1 MTGPQ
6 PCFHCGEP
14 VPSGTRF
21 SVVIDG
27 IAQPMCCP
35 GCRAVA
41 SLIADSGM
49 ASFYR
54 QRTAFSDKPAS
65 DAPPTLEEYRLY
77 DDPTVRSQFCHRGED
92 GSENARLLLGG
103 VTCAACTWLIEQT
116 LLREPGI
123 LDAQVNL
130 QQQRLAVHFDSARVQ
145 PSRIF
150 ALVEALGYSARPF
163 HSSSQ
168 RDQIE
173 QDYRADLRRV
183 AVAGVGMMQ
192 VGMFGIALHAGDL
205 QGIALE
211 YQTLLRSVS
220 LLVASF
226 VMVYSARP
234 FFTTAWR
241 HLRHGSLVMDLPV
254 ALAIGLA
261 FSASVWATATGGGE
275 VYFDSVVMFTFF
287 LLMGRFFE
295 KRMRRRHMLACHDA
309 EDSLPLAVTVRR
321 DGAWERV
328 PRRLLQPGDTVRVM
342 AGETIAVD
350 GTVHSGTS
358 AVREDTFNGEYVP
371 RTVTPG
377 DAVFAGTIN
386 LEGSLELAVEQL
398 YENSRLA
405 ALQQSVERAQRAKP
419 NLARMADR
427 LSAWFVAGILVIT
440 AATGLVWSQ
449 IAPEQV
455 LWICLSVLVI
465 SCPCALALATPAALT
480 AAASALRGKGVV
492 VHGDNA
498 IEALSRSRL
507 LVFDKTGTLT
517 EGKLQLQR
525 VEPCGQLDA
534 RELTA
539 LASALQQHSNHPVAY
554 AFRDINPLAQV
565 TDPVYVTGAGVEASW
580 EGRRYRMGSERFC
593 REITTDLPAA
603 PDSSL
608 YWVAL
613 CAQGQPLAWFGFSDR
628 LRAEAAEVVAA
639 ARSAGMT
646 LALLTGDSS
655 AAGKRLA
662 TELGFDHVGI
672 GLSPEDKM
680 LQVRNWQQQGQVVM
694 AVGDGLNDA
703 PLLSLAN
710 ASFAVASATDLAR
723 AQADFVVDS
732 DNLGALIT
740 SLHKA
745 RQCTRIIKQ
754 NFAWALG
761 YNCSGIP
768 LAAMGFIPPWVAALG
783 MSLSSL
789 VVVMNSLR
797 LNKSRDQGAV

>member
-1 MTGPQ
+1 MSGSQ

-14 VPSGTRF
+14 VPAGSRF
-21 SVVIDG
+21 SVDIDG

-54 QRTAFSDKPAS
+54 QRTAFSDKPAQ
-65 DAPPTLEEYRLY
+65 DAAPSPDEYRLY
-77 DDPTVRSQFCHRGED
+77 DDPTLRSQFCHPGDD
-92 GSENARLLLGG
+92 GMETASLLLGG
-103 VTCAACTWLIEQT
+103 ITCAACTWLIEQT
-116 LLREPGI
+116 LLREAGV

-130 QQQRLAVHFDSARVQ
+130 QQQRLSVRFNPAQLQ

-150 ALVEALGYSARPF
+150 ALLESLGYSARPF
-163 HSSSQ
+163 HNSSQ
-168 RDQIE
+168 RE
-173 QDYRADLRRV
+173 QVEREYRTDLRRV
-183 AVAGVGMMQ
+183 AVAGIGMMQ
-192 VGMFGIALHAGDL
+192 VGMFGIALHAGDM

-211 YQTLLRSVS
+211 HQGLLRTVS

-261 FSASVWATATGGGE
+261 FTASVWATATGGGE

-287 LLMGRFFE
+287 LLLGRFFE
-295 KRMRRRHMLACHDA
+295 KRVRRRHVLACYDA
-309 EDSLPLAVTVRR
+309 ESSLPLTVTVRR
-321 DGAWERV
+321 GANWDRV
-328 PRRLLQPGDTVRVM
+328 PRRLLQPGDKVRVV

-350 GTVHSGTS
+350 GTVQQGTS
-358 AVREDTFNGEYVP
+358 SVREDTFNGEYVP
-371 RTVTPG
+371 RTVAPG

-386 LEGSLELAVEQL
+386 LEGSLELKVEQL
-398 YENSRLA
+398 YDSSRLA
-405 ALQQSVERAQRAKP
+405 ALQQSVERAQRSKP
-419 NLARMADR
+419 ELARLADR
-427 LSAWFVAGILVIT
+427 LSAWFVACILLIT
-440 AATGLVWSQ
+440 AATGLAWSQ
-449 IAPEQV
+449 IAPDQV

-480 AAASALRGKGVV
+480 SAASALRNKGVI
-492 VHGDNA
+492 VHGENA
-498 IEALSRSRL
+498 IEALARARL

-517 EGKLQLQR
+517 AGKLQLQQ
-525 VEPCGQLDA
+525 VVPCSQVQG
-534 RELTA
+534 ELLSA
-539 LASALQQHSNHPVAY
+539 LASALQQHSNHPIAH
-554 AFRDINPLAQV
+554 AFRDITPTAGI
-565 TDPVYVTGAGVEASW
+565 TDAIHVTGAGVEASW
-580 EGRRYRMGSERFC
+580 QGQRVRMGSERFC
-593 REITTDLPAA
+593 REFAPGLPAP
-603 PDSSL
+603 PDTGL

-613 CAQGQPLAWFGFSDR
+613 CTRDRPLAWLGLSDQ
-628 LRAEAAEVVAA
+628 LRAETPAVIAA
-639 ARSAGMT
+639 ARQAGMA

-655 AAGKRLA
+655 SAGNQLGA
-662 TELGFDHVGI
+662 ELGFDHIGI
-672 GLSPEDKM
+672 GLSPEGKM
-680 LQVRNWQQQGQVVM
+680 QQVRAWQDAGQIVM

-710 ASFAVASATDLAR
+710 ASFAVAGATDLAR

-732 DNLGALIT
+732 DNLAAVIT
-740 SLHKA
+740 SLRKA
-745 RQCTRIIKQ
+745 RECTRIIKQ
-754 NFAWALG
+754 NFAWALA

-789 VVVMNSLR
+789 IVVMNSLR
-797 LNKSRDQGAV
+797 LNKSRD

>member
-1 MTGPQ
+1 MSGPQ
-6 PCFHCGEP
+6 PCFHCGEA
-14 VPSGTRF
+14 VPSGTRL
-21 SVVIDG
+21 SVDIDG

-41 SLIADSGM
+41 SLIAGSGM

-54 QRTAFSDKPAS
+54 QRTAFSETPAS
-65 DAPPTLEEYRLY
+65 DAAPTLDEYRLY
-77 DDPTVRSQFCHRGED
+77 DDTALRRQFCNPSED
-92 GSENARLLLGG
+92 GTESARLLLGG

-116 LLREPGI
+116 LLRETGI

-130 QQQRLAVHFDSARVQ
+130 QQQRLMVRFDNTRVQ

-163 HSSSQ
+163 HNSSQ
-168 RDQIE
+168 REQIE
-173 QDYRADLRRV
+173 LEYRTDLRRV

-211 YQTLLRSVS
+211 HQTLLRSVS

-226 VMVYSARP
+226 VMLYSARP

-287 LLMGRFFE
+287 LLLGRFFE
-295 KRMRRRHMLACHDA
+295 KRVRRRHMLACHDA

-321 DGAWERV
+321 GEAWERV
-328 PRRLLQPGDTVRVM
+328 SRRVLQPGDTVRVV
-342 AGETIAVD
+342 AGETIALD

-371 RTVTPG
+371 RTVAPG

-386 LEGSLELAVEQL
+386 LEGSLELEVQQL
-398 YENSRLA
+398 YESSRLA

-427 LSAWFVAGILVIT
+427 LSAWFVAGILLIT
-440 AATGLVWSQ
+440 AVTGLVWSQ
-449 IAPEQV
+449 IAPDQV

-480 AAASALRGKGVV
+480 TAASALRDKGVV
-492 VHGDNA
+492 VHGENA
-498 IEALSRSRL
+498 IEALSRARL

-517 EGKLQLQR
+517 EGKLQLEY
-525 VEPCGQLDA
+525 VAPCGPLRA
-534 RELTA
+534 EALTA
-539 LASALQQHSNHPVAY
+539 LGSALQQHSNHPVAH
-554 AFRDINPLAQV
+554 AFRDIAPV
-565 TDPVYVTGAGVEASW
+565 TSLSDPTYVAGAGVEASW
-580 EGRRYRMGSERFC
+580 EGQRYRMGSERFC
-593 REITTDLPAA
+593 REMAPSLTTP
-603 PDSSL
+603 PDASL

-613 CAQGQPLAWFGFSDR
+613 CTQDQPLAWFGFSDR
-628 LRAEAAEVVAA
+628 LRPETSEVVTA
-639 ARSAGMT
+639 ARRAGMT

-655 AAGKRLA
+655 SAGNRLA
-662 TELGFDHVGI
+662 EELGFEHVGT

-680 LQVRNWQQQGQVVM
+680 QQVRRWQEQGQVVM

-745 RQCTRIIKQ
+745 RQCTRVIKQ

-761 YNCSGIP
+761 YNCCGIP
-768 LAAMGFIPPWVAALG
+768 LAAMGFIPPWAAALG

-789 VVVMNSLR
+789 IVVMNSLR
-797 LNKSRDQGAV
+797 LNKSRG

>member
-1 MTGPQ
+1 MSGPQ

-14 VPSGTRF
+14 VPPGTRF
-21 SVVIDG
+21 SVVIDS
-27 IAQPMCCP
+27 ISQPMCCP

-49 ASFYR
+49 ESFYR
-54 QRTAFSDKPAS
+54 QRTAFSDKPAN
-65 DAPPTLEEYRLY
+65 DAAPALDEYRLY
-77 DDPTVRSQFCHRGED
+77 DDPSLRSQFCHLSED
-92 GSENARLLLGG
+92 GSENASLLLGG
-103 VTCAACTWLIEQT
+103 ITCAACTWLIEQT

-123 LDAQVNL
+123 MDAQVNL
-130 QQQRLAVHFDSARVQ
+130 QQQRLVVRFDTALTR
-145 PSRIF
+145 PSQIF
-150 ALVEALGYSARPF
+150 ALVESLGYSARPF
-163 HSSSQ
+163 HNSSQ
-168 RDQIE
+168 REQIE
-173 QDYRADLRRV
+173 QDYRTDLRRV
-183 AVAGVGMMQ
+183 AVAGIGMMQ
-192 VGMFGIALHAGDL
+192 VGMFGIALHAGDM

-211 YQTLLRSVS
+211 YQTLLRMVS

-261 FSASVWATATGGGE
+261 FSASVWATVMGGGE

-287 LLMGRFFE
+287 LLTGRFFE
-295 KRMRRRHMLACHDA
+295 KRMRRRHMLACYDA
-309 EDSLPLAVTVRR
+309 EGSLPLSITVRR
-321 DGAWERV
+321 GEAWERV
-328 PRRLLQPGDTVRVM
+328 PRRLLQSGDTVRVV

-350 GTVHSGTS
+350 GTVLGGTS

-386 LEGSLELAVEQL
+386 LEGSLELAVKQL
-398 YENSRLA
+398 YESSRLA

-419 NLARMADR
+419 NLVRMADR
-427 LSAWFVAGILVIT
+427 LSAWFVAGILLIT
-440 AATGLVWSQ
+440 AVTAVVWSQ

-480 AAASALRGKGVV
+480 AAASALRGQGVV

-498 IEALSRSRL
+498 IEALSRARL

-517 EGKLQLQR
+517 EGKLQLEQ
-525 VEPCGQLDA
+525 VEPCGPLQA
-534 RELTA
+534 PVLTA
-539 LASALQQHSNHPVAY
+539 LASALQQHSNHPIAH
-554 AFRDINPLAQV
+554 AFRDIVPAHAL

-580 EGRRYRMGSERFC
+580 GGQRYRMGSERFC
-593 REITTDLPAA
+593 RELA
-603 PDSSL
+603 PTLSSPPDPNL

-613 CAQGQPLAWFGFSDR
+613 CTQDQPLAWFGFSDR
-628 LRAEAAEVVAA
+628 LRPEATAVVAA
-639 ARSAGMT
+639 ARQAGMR

-655 AAGKRLA
+655 SAGELLAAK
-662 TELGFDHVGI
+662 LGFDHVGI

-680 LQVRNWQQQGQVVM
+680 QQVRSWQEQGQVVM

-745 RQCTRIIKQ
+745 RQCARIIKQ
-754 NFAWALG
+754 NFALSLS

-768 LAAMGFIPPWVAALG
+768 LAAMGFVPPWVAALG

-789 VVVMNSLR
+789 IVVMNSLR
-797 LNKSRDQGAV
+797 LNKARD

>member
-1 MTGPQ
+1 MSGSQ

-14 VPSGTRF
+14 VPSGARF
-21 SVVIDG
+21 SVDIDG

-41 SLIADSGM
+41 SLIAGSGM

-54 QRTAFSDKPAS
+54 QRTAFSEKPAS
-65 DAPPTLEEYRLY
+65 DTAPSLDEYRLY
-77 DDPTVRSQFCHRGED
+77 DDPSLRSQFCHSGED
-92 GSENARLLLGG
+92 GSETARLLLGG
-103 VTCAACTWLIEQT
+103 VTCAACTWLIEQA
-116 LLREPGI
+116 LLREAGI

-130 QQQRLAVHFDSARVQ
+130 QQQRLLVQFDNTRIQ
-145 PSRIF
+145 PSAIF
-150 ALVEALGYSARPF
+150 ALVESLGYSARPF
-163 HSSSQ
+163 HNSSQ
-168 RDQIE
+168 REQIE
-173 QDYRADLRRV
+173 QEYRADLRRV
-183 AVAGVGMMQ
+183 AVAGIGMMQ
-192 VGMFGIALHAGDL
+192 VGMFGIALHAGDM

-211 YQTLLRSVS
+211 YQTLLRVVS

-261 FSASVWATATGGGE
+261 FAASVWATATGGGE

-295 KRMRRRHMLACHDA
+295 KRVRRRHMLACHDA
-309 EDSLPLAVTVRR
+309 EGGLPSAVTARR
-321 DGAWERV
+321 GNTWERI
-328 PRRLLQPGDTVRVM
+328 PRRLLQTGDTIRVV

-371 RTVTPG
+371 RTVSPG

-386 LEGSLELAVEQL
+386 LEGSLELEVQQL

-419 NLARMADR
+419 DLARMADR

-440 AATGLVWSQ
+440 AITGLIWSQ

-498 IEALSRSRL
+498 IEALSRARL

-517 EGKLQLQR
+517 EGKLQLER
-525 VEPCGQLDA
+525 IEPCGPLQ
-534 RELTA
+534 RETLTA
-539 LASALQQHSNHPVAY
+539 LASALQQHSNHPIAHAFGDVAPV
-554 AFRDINPLAQV
+554 ASL
-565 TDPVYVTGAGVEASW
+565 TDPVYAIGAGVEASW

-593 REITTDLPAA
+593 RELA
-603 PDSSL
+603 PELQPVPDANL

-613 CAQGQPLAWFGFSDR
+613 CSQDQPLAWFGFSDR
-628 LRAEAAEVVAA
+628 LRPEAAEVVAA
-639 ARSAGMT
+639 AREAGMS

-655 AAGKRLA
+655 SAGERLA
-662 TELGFDHVGI
+662 AQLGFDHVGI
-672 GLSPEDKM
+672 GMSPDDKM
-680 LQVRNWQQQGQVVM
+680 QQVHSWQEQGQIVM

-754 NFAWALG
+754 NFAWALS

-768 LAAMGFIPPWVAALG
+768 LAAMGFVPPWVAALG

-789 VVVMNSLR
+789 IVVMNSLR
-797 LNKSRDQGAV
+797 LNKSRD